1 MTQELFTGSTI
12 LVADDEAELRA
23 LFEDM
28 LESSG
33 AHLVLAGTGEE
44 ALAAIEKHEIDVAIL
59 DVRMPEPGG
68 LAVLQRLR
76 EKDSSIPVLIVTAY
90 TSSSLAIESSNLG
103 AYDYLTKPFDIDG
116 VLETIKRA
124 LEHRHIARHAQT
136 QHAEKPDPRDTII
149 GQSAVM
155 QEVYKLIGR
164 VAASDATI
172 LITGESGTGKELVA
186 RTLHETSPRRSM
198 PFVTVNCAA
207 LTETL
212 LETELFG
219 HEKGAFTGATA
230 RRKGHFENANLGTIF
245 LDEIGE
251 ISPTLQKKLL
261 RVLQEKSFERVGGN
275 VSIKVDVRILAATN
289 RDLHHEMLAGHFRE
303 DLYYRLNVINL
314 RMPALRERADDIPLL
329 AEHFLARFQEKHRLS
344 RIRLTSKALTALQN
358 YHWPGNVRQ
367 LENTIERAAILAQDG
382 LITVED
388 LLLHTD
394 GGEPTALETAVATLL
409 QEGASLDQILA
420 HARRAAL
427 RTALRQHGGNRE
439 AAARALQVD
448 RAALEHEADGS

>member
-1 MTQELFTGSTI
+1 MTQNLLTGSTI
-12 LVADDEAELRA
+12 LVADDEAELRQ

-28 LESSG
+28 LVDSG
-33 AHLVLAGTGEE
+33 AKLVLAGTGEE
-44 ALAAIEKHEIDVAIL
+44 ALAAVEAHELDLAIL

-103 AYDYLTKPFDIDG
+103 AFDYLTKPFDVDSA
-116 VLETIKRA
+116 LATIQRA
-124 LEHRHIARHAQT
+124 LEHRRIGQNAQPRR
-136 QHAEKPDPRDTII
+136 AEKTDPRDTII
-149 GQSAVM
+149 GQSTVM

-230 RRKGHFENANLGTIF
+230 RRKGHFENANQGTIF

-289 RDLHHEMLAGHFRE
+289 RDLHQEMLAGHFRE

-314 RMPALRERADDIPLL
+314 KMPALRDRPEDIPLL
-329 AEHFLARFQEKHRLS
+329 AEHFLARFQEKHSLN
-344 RIRLTSKALTALQN
+344 RIRLTHKAMTALQK

-367 LENTIERAAILAQDG
+367 LENSIERAAILAHDS
-382 LITVED
+382 LITAED
-388 LLLHTD
+388 LLLDDEHSQSS
-394 GGEPTALETAVATLL
+394 PLETALALL
-409 QEGASLDQILA
+409 LREGLGLDQILA
-420 HARRAAL
+420 RTRQATLRIAIAQHHGNLQTAAQ
-427 RTALRQHGGNRE
+427 ALHIDE
-439 AAARALQVD
+439 AELDTKAQGV
-448 RAALEHEADGS
+448 

>member
-1 MTQELFTGSTI
+1 MTKSLFTGSTI
-12 LVADDEAELRA
+12 LVADDEAELRQ

-28 LESSG
+28 FTDSG
-33 AHLVLAGTGEE
+33 AKLVLAGTGEE
-44 ALAAIEKHEIDVAIL
+44 ALAAVEAHEIDLAIL

-103 AYDYLTKPFDIDG
+103 AFDYLTKPFDVDSAMAT
-116 VLETIKRA
+116 VRRA
-124 LEHRHIARHAQT
+124 LEHRRIARQAQPR
-136 QHAEKPDPRDTII
+136 QAEKPDPRDTII

-230 RRKGHFENANLGTIF
+230 RRKGHFENAHQGTIF

-251 ISPTLQKKLL
+251 ISPALQKKLL

-289 RDLHHEMLAGHFRE
+289 RDLHQEMLAGHFRE

-314 RMPALRERADDIPLL
+314 KMPALRERPEDIPLL
-329 AEHFLARFQEKHRLS
+329 AEHFLARFQEKHKLN
-344 RIRLTSKALTALQN
+344 RIRLTHKAMTALQN

-367 LENTIERAAILAQDG
+367 LENSIERAAILAQDG

-388 LLLHTD
+388 LLLGNDTNQQS
-394 GGEPTALETAVATLL
+394 PLETALALL
-409 QEGASLDQILA
+409 LREGLSLDQILA
-420 HARRAAL
+420 RTRQTTLRIAL
-427 RTALRQHGGNRE
+427 AQHHGDDE
-439 AAARALQVD
+439 AAARALDID
-448 RAALEHEADGS
+448 RSVLDTEAHGA